1 MIGPKCIGG
10 LIAGAIIGFIAL
22 FPVAFIIELIQP
34 KDIAENINGILFL
47 CFVMLGGIIGFI
59 LPIKEA
65 AKEAA
70 AAQAVVDAQE
80 REKEHAK
87 RTKNEV
93 EHAQLNTLVGD
104 LTALYETLNP
114 LLDQA
119 AIHVTHA
126 ESELTDDSVGAFW
139 DEIEG
144 ATRRFAQYNNSIS
157 VILKL
162 AKDHA
167 KRRAALPTEFQ
178 PQPLDSRA
186 IPDGD
191 QLLSRMAKIVKQ
203 ARRNPQWETIF
214 QQRRT
219 NDILV
224 RGFENL
230 GNALDSLQDTVTSGF
245 NDLALALH
253 SSVDQI
259 TSEHSD
265 RVITEL
271 NQLAATHSEDSRER
285 RRFEQSVKADADKAV
300 QVLEKIEN
308 RRRYG

>member
-1 MIGPKCIGG
+1 MTGIKCIGY
-10 LIAGAIIGFIAL
+10 LIAGAFFGLLSCLPITLI
-22 FPVAFIIELIQP
+22 VALIQP
-34 KDIAENINGILFL
+34 KHTAENLNGDILV
-47 CFVMLGGIIGFI
+47 CFVMIGGIIGFI
-59 LPIKEA
+59 LPIKQ
-65 AKEAA
+65 AA
-70 AAQAVVDAQE
+70 ANQAALDAQMH
-80 REKEHAK
+80 EKERQK
-87 RTKNEV
+87 REANGNERK
-93 EHAQLNTLVGD
+93 QLESLEQDMDTLHG
-104 LTALYETLNP
+104 TLEP

-119 AIHVTHA
+119 ALHVTRA
-126 ESELTDDSVGAFW
+126 ESELMDDSVGAFW

-144 ATRRFAQYNNSIS
+144 ATRRFAQYNNS
-157 VILKL
+157 VATILRL
-162 AKDHA
+162 ARDHST
-167 KRRAALPTEFQ
+167 RRSALPAEFQ
-178 PQPLDSRA
+178 PSPLETRA

-191 QLLSRMAKIVKQ
+191 YLLSRMSKIVKQ

-230 GNALDSLQDTVTSGF
+230 GNALESLQDTVSSGF
-245 NDLALALH
+245 NDLAHVLH
-253 SSVDQI
+253 SSVDRI

-285 RRFEQSVKADADKAV
+285 RRFEQNVKANADKAV